1 LPLLLVALIVIYRL
15 IFSRPTSQIT
25 NPQLP
30 TFMEWGG
37 LGYFSLAAA
46 LALTSTTVYVA
57 WGSVFSSLAMAGLW
71 LASLKFASVP
81 LSAEYSKWG
90 FVKALWKNSMFIY
103 PNAVISLM
111 WGGQFFAA
119 SILGVLAILLPEQE
133 MLFTVTRYLLLVPA
147 FIFTADYQSPIQDL
161 QCPNSVLG
169 QEWVFWLSPAC
180 CSP

>member
-1 LPLLLVALIVIYRL
+1 
-15 IFSRPTSQIT
+15 
-25 NPQLP
+25 
-30 TFMEWGG
+30 MEWGG

-147 FIFTADYQSPIQDL
+147 FIFTADYQKRTPISNPRFTMSQL
-161 QCPNSVLG
+161 RSWAGMGLLAVSGLLLAIAILSLNS
-169 QEWVFWLSPAC
+169 
-180 CSP
+180 